1 MARPAEELLSKIA
14 HAAVLTEPRVFE
26 YRDFPIPEIGADDA
40 LLRLEAAGLCGTD
53 YEQFSGHLQGTPW
66 DVRPIIPGHEIQGW
80 IERIGRE
87 AAQRWRVKEG
97 DRVVVE
103 ASIPCGKCFQ
113 CQRGRAVLCQ
123 ANQGYGLRI
132 SSTRPPHLWGAY
144 ATHLYLHPQANLHRA
159 PDDLPRDILSLFNPM
174 SNAVRWAY
182 ERGNV
187 GVGDAIVI
195 CGPGQRGLLS
205 VVVARAVGAS
215 LVIVTG
221 TKDDATRL
229 ALARELGADA
239 TIVVEDEDPVERVRD
254 LTGGTGADVVLDVS
268 AGAVEPIVQAV
279 EMVRPGG
286 TIVLAGLKSQR
297 KVSELVPDKIVI
309 KEISLVGALASSWT
323 SVEHSV
329 ALLQRYRTDLA
340 KLCTH
345 AYGVDQAET
354 AVRVLGREIIDGP
367 DAVHVHI
374 DCTRM

>member
-1 MARPAEELLSKIA
+1 
-14 HAAVLTEPRVFE
+14 
-26 YRDFPIPEIGADDA
+26 
-40 LLRLEAAGLCGTD
+40 
-53 YEQFSGHLQGTPW
+53 
-66 DVRPIIPGHEIQGW
+66 VRPIIPGHEIQGW
-80 IERIGRE
+80 IERIGPE

-132 SSTRPPHLWGAY
+132 SSSRPPHLWGAY
-144 ATHLYLHPQANLHRA
+144 ATHLYLHPQANVHPA
-159 PDDLPRDILSLFNPM
+159 PNDLPHDILSLFNPM

-182 ERGNV
+182 ERGKV

-195 CGPGQRGLLS
+195 AGPGQRGLLS
-205 VVVARAVGAS
+205 VVVARAVGAA

-221 TKDDATRL
+221 TKHDATRL

-239 TIVVEDEDPVERVRD
+239 TIDVDAEDPVARVRD
-254 LTGGTGADVVLDVS
+254 LTGGRGADIVLDVS

-286 TIVLAGLKSQR
+286 TIVLAGLKSQK

-309 KEISLVGALASSWT
+309 KEISLIGALASSWT
-323 SVEHSV
+323 SVEHSI
-329 ALLQRYRTDLA
+329 ALLQRYRADLA

-354 AVRVLGREIIDGP
+354 AVRVLGREIVDGK
-367 DAVHVHI
+367 DAVHVHL
-374 DCTRM
+374 DCTRA